1 MNNINIP
8 EHVDVAII
16 GGGMAGLSAA
26 ASLSQMGVKNVAVFE
41 SEKLAHC
48 DGSSFGE
55 SRMYREM
62 YSDPVLC
69 KLAKESNK
77 LWAEQELS
85 LIHI

>member
-1 MNNINIP
+1 MNNIYIP
-8 EHVDVAII
+8 KHLDVAII

-26 ASLSQMGVKNVAVFE
+26 AALSEMGIKNVAIFE
-41 SEKLAHC
+41 SEKTAHS

-62 YSDPVLC
+62 YSDPLLC

-77 LWAEQELS
+77 LWAEQES
-85 LIHI
+85 ASK